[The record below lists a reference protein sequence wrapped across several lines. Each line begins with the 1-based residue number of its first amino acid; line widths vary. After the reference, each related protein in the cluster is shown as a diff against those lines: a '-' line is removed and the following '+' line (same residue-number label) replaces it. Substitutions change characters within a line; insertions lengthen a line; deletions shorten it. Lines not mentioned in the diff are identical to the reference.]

1 MEFIKLTEI
10 KLTRED
16 LLPSCKDLKTCCIE
30 LDCFKKKVRDNLY
43 VGDIVVFDDL
53 LTYKILI
60 TKY

>member
-16 LLPSCKDLKTCCIE
+16 LLNSCKDLKTCDID
-30 LDCFKKKVRDNLY
+30 LNCFKKNVRENLY

-53 LTYKILI
+53 LTYKVLI